1 MERSA
6 VRCSSRAH
14 RVKHWSVRDIV
25 NSIDVSAINC
35 NAGFSTQRRGL
46 DAFLEELVHY
56 STRMPIPS
64 RIALPVCYLLLQ
76 IGVLK
81 AATLAGRAANAG
93 ETLDLNFP
101 VPKYFQD
108 YAAQGGNPHP
118 TTGRLLLMFP
128 PGFDPNRPWPI
139 LIVTSTTDGHRTSP
153 MDAPWYR
160 AAAMSEGWIV
170 LASDAI
176 IRPREDST
184 VWRVALLGAALDLL
198 HREWP
203 QSAKWPVAFAGLSGG
218 AKQSGWMGA
227 MLSASGTVKIRG
239 FFLTGINDDRLSAAC
254 KTYPPTSDFL
264 QVPIWISS
272 GQNDSIARPQAQE
285 MVRASLEHTGFR
297 RVHLSHF
304 LGGHELDQPDLRRAL
319 KWFRELGRF

>member
-1 MERSA
+1 
-6 VRCSSRAH
+6 
-14 RVKHWSVRDIV
+14 
-25 NSIDVSAINC
+25 
-35 NAGFSTQRRGL
+35 L
-46 DAFLEELVHY
+46 DAFLEEPRHY
-56 STRMPIPS
+56 SARMPVLS
-64 RIALPVCYLLLQ
+64 RIALPVGCLLLQ

-81 AATLAGRAANAG
+81 AATLAGRAAKAG

-108 YAAQGGNPHP
+108 YAAQGGNPRP
-118 TTGRLLLMFP
+118 DTGRVLLMFP
-128 PGFDPNRPWPI
+128 PGFDVARPWPI

-160 AAAMSEGWIV
+160 VPAMAEGWIV
-170 LASDAI
+170 FASDAT

-184 VWRVALLGAALDLL
+184 VWRLALLAAALDLL

-203 QSAKWPVAFAGLSGG
+203 QSSKWPVAFAGLSGG
-218 AKQSGWMGA
+218 AKQSGWIGT
-227 MLSASGTVKIRG
+227 MLSAGGTVKICG
-239 FFLTGINDDRLSAAC
+239 FFLTGINDDRLSVAC

-264 QVPIWISS
+264 EAPIWISS
-272 GQNDSIARPQAQE
+272 GQNDPIARPQAQE

-304 LGGHELDQPDLRRAL
+304 LGGHQLDQSDLRRAL
-319 KWFRELGRF
+319 RWFREFGKF